1 MTAHFPG
8 LIPLTQI
15 HVHDRFLSCL
25 GTGTSIKSGI
35 VKLAFYGPEPNFWIG
50 YLTINSIRFNFV
62 ELYYNDISTVIEP
75 TPYHI
80 YLG

>member
-15 HVHDRFLSCL
+15 HVHDRFLSRL

-35 VKLAFYGPEPNFWIG
+35 VKLAFYGPEPNF
-50 YLTINSIRFNFV
+50 
-62 ELYYNDISTVIEP
+62 
-75 TPYHI
+75 
-80 YLG
+80 